1 VCDPAPGRGRAA
13 IADPAPV
20 ALRLLWHS
28 VHVDAD
34 AEVLDALL
42 PLLPQATH
50 PMPALATMHYTA
62 RRSGDGADGEGWDVG
77 EEGDHLARVSDARA
91 ASDAIYVRMHRRAFE
106 LASRRGWSRV
116 HAATVDLDG
125 SRVLLVGPAGVGKT
139 TLALRLLYDGA
150 DVQGDE
156 SVLLRADGTS
166 LAVPRAFHVKAGTD
180 AFVPELRELGEL
192 PRVEDVTV
200 VDPHL
205 ARAPWVLTDAAIDH
219 VVLLARGD
227 AGQATNEPVVEPVS
241 RAAVL
246 EALVQEA
253 FPLTESKAVLVRT
266 LAGAIGGAQGH
277 TATGGDPAATVSAL
291 RAVLR

>member
-1 VCDPAPGRGRAA
+1 MR
-13 IADPAPV
+13 
-20 ALRLLWHS
+20 
-28 VHVDAD
+28 VDAD
-34 AEVLDALL
+34 ADVLDALL

-50 PMPALATMHYTA
+50 PMPPLATMHYTA
-62 RRSGDGADGEGWDVG
+62 RRSSGGSDGEGWDVG
-77 EEGDHLARVSDARA
+77 EEGDHLVRVGDAGA

-125 SRVLLVGPAGVGKT
+125 SRVLLVGQAGVGKT

-180 AFVPELRELGEL
+180 SFVPELRELGEL
-192 PRVEDVTV
+192 PRVEEVTV
-200 VDPHL
+200 VDPRL
-205 ARAPWVLTDAAIDH
+205 ARAPWVLTDAPIDH
-219 VVLLARGD
+219 VVLLERGEARQP
-227 AGQATNEPVVEPVS
+227 AIEPVG

-246 EALVQEA
+246 EALVQQA

-266 LAGAIGGAQGH
+266 LAGAIGAAQGH
-277 TATGGDPAATVSAL
+277 VATGGEPAATVSAL